1 MITEGSGDVTNKSGR
16 IGAHC
21 LNQFDG
27 LGDAYM
33 PLQAWATRKITEV
46 KVLNRKKR
54 LMMLPMMVSQCF
66 IYVHH
71 NFQVWNLFDLFSVPK
86 K

>member
-46 KVLNRKKR
+46 KVLNRKK
-54 LMMLPMMVSQCF
+54 
-66 IYVHH
+66 
-71 NFQVWNLFDLFSVPK
+71 DL
-86 K
+86 